1 MEDLLERSGGA
12 ASSSG
17 EAGGGDVARLL
28 DDPPRDGENEVMC
41 VLAFVYGQARAVLI
55 PSRLVLPHTVART
68 SLAQCIAMALYR
80 EIHDPSFGQCN
91 EVVHTR
97 VDPAATGLGYEAVVV
112 AHVLQLAARSGSTAL
127 LGAIPAPALNEITKA
142 IEPLGIALPPLG
154 DLGDFSP
161 LVPSAGQMSGILIDH
176 DVAAMVKHSGI
187 VAVQEIVEIE
197 PRLCTEIVTT
207 RALHVA
213 GGAFDVPRARARPG
227 ARETGAAHRH
237 AATHPPAER
246 AAVERR

>member
-1 MEDLLERSGGA
+1 MDVEDLLERSGGA

-55 PSRLVLPHTVART
+55 PSRLVLPHTVTRT
-68 SLAQCIAMALYR
+68 SLAQCVAMALYR

-97 VDPAATGLGYEAVVV
+97 VDPAATGLGYEAIVV

-142 IEPLGIALPPLG
+142 IAEPLGIALPPLG

-176 DVAAMVKHSGI
+176 DVAAMVKHSDI

-207 RALHVA
+207 CAPPRGRWRIRRAS
-213 GGAFDVPRARARPG
+213 RASA
-227 ARETGAAHRH
+227 TGRS
-237 AATHPPAER
+237 R
-246 AAVERR
+246 NRRGP